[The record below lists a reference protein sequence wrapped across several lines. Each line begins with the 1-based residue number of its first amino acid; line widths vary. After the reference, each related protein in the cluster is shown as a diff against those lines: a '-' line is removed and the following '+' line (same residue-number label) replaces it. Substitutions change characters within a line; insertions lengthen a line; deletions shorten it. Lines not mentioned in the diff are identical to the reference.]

1 MTGEKI
7 AELIQIHTRRYPEM
21 EILDVYKLLH
31 QSVFGPGH
39 AIKNQK
45 AAREWLER
53 ESQLFTPNPDEPLIE
68 NIHPDGQLV
77 RVHLRPYMGLK
88 GNLGKLLDG
97 FIQSSKAI
105 NGDMAAMAALWT
117 LFQGMVNPGGQFAS
131 RFDARTVSLE
141 GRTHER
147 ERWPASHHSPP
158 YERTYKPTYRVLT
171 RPIAEDLLRGQ
182 KLKIE
187 II

>member
-1 MTGEKI
+1 MAGEKI
-7 AELIQIHTRRYPEM
+7 AELIQTHTRRYPEM

-31 QSVFGPGH
+31 QAVFGPGH

-53 ESQLFTPNPDEPLIE
+53 ESELFVPNTDDPLIE
-68 NIHPDGQLV
+68 NIHPDGQIV
-77 RVHLRPYMGLK
+77 RVHLRPYIGLH
-88 GNLGKLLDG
+88 GSLGKLLDA
-97 FIQSSKAI
+97 FVQSSKVI
-105 NGDMAAMAALWT
+105 NGDMETMAAWWA
-117 LFQGMVNPGGQFAS
+117 LFQQMVNPGGQFAA
-131 RFDARTVSLE
+131 RFDARTVMLE

-158 YERTYKPTYRVLT
+158 FDRAYKPAYRVLT
-171 RPIAEDLLRGQ
+171 RQIAEDLLRDQ